1 MATWLDGTSFSEILA
16 TCKPAVMLKR
26 QLRVSMSEGR
36 VDNERVDEF
45 MHADYSS
52 ILGSLTLVCG
62 EVQVAEE
69 AVQEALLRAWTCS
82 EAGERIE
89 SLPAWIRVVAL
100 NLTRDHLRRSS
111 REARALTRLAT
122 ELERASEFDAPN
134 EDISMS
140 DVVRSLAL
148 LSRRQREVT
157 VLHYREGLSV
167 SEVGRELGMAD
178 GTVKVQL
185 HRARIALA
193 KQLRRHTDAPAIALP
208 AHWRKAT

>member
-1 MATWLDGTSFSEILA
+1 MR
-16 TCKPAVMLKR
+16 KR
-26 QLRVSMSEGR
+26 QLRVSTNEGR
-36 VDNERVDEF
+36 VDSERVDEF
-45 MHADYSS
+45 MHAHYRS

-69 AVQEALLRAWTCS
+69 AVQEALLRAWTHS
-82 EAGERIE
+82 EAGEVIE
-89 SLPAWIRVVAL
+89 SLPAWVRVVAL

-111 REARALTRLAT
+111 REARALTRLAA
-122 ELERASEFDAPN
+122 ELERTSEFDAPN
-134 EDISMS
+134 EEPSIS
-140 DVVRSLAL
+140 DVVRSLSL

-157 VLHYREGLSV
+157 VLYYREGLSIA
-167 SEVGRELGMAD
+167 EVGRELGMAD

-193 KQLRRHTDAPAIALP
+193 KQLNRGTDGPAVALV